1 MAPPFAHGPAHATPA
16 HAPFPVVSETT
27 DISPAPTPAPLPVPP
42 APAPAPPLRL
52 PGYAAPPVA
61 PSPSPFA
68 PPVAPTPAYDEEIA
82 IDPRSAREGRRL
94 RSGSAGTAQGGFL
107 SRRINQVTLGV
118 GVLVV
123 LMLGWKAVRDSGG
136 EGGEAPRASGGASP
150 VAPAGVPGEPGAT
163 VAATVAATGAATGAA
178 TEAVAALTPAQVE
191 TLGAHMATGM
201 VAFKER
207 RHVEARRA
215 FQQALEVDAA
225 NPDAR
230 RMSYLVSEALLLD
243 AMRDVLVARNAS
255 DAQRRAAKD
264 AALAAVEGFG
274 GGDADPVR
282 EALVKAEA
290 LNPADSELAAATERL
305 EKKVSASAAAAGV
318 RREEKR
324 RASLAELLAAGQ
336 RDFDRG
342 EYAKAIATWNRLL
355 EQDSTRSTQEY
366 YQAEEQIRLA
376 KDRAKSETKRAY
388 ADGITAFR
396 AGEYM
401 TARAR
406 LEEVVAVDPFNETA
420 AQKLKEC
427 QTRLREQASAVFKEA
442 RVLEEEVRQPD
453 KAIAAY
459 QRVITLVRDPGDS
472 LHQKAQARL
481 DALLR

>member
-1 MAPPFAHGPAHATPA
+1 
-16 HAPFPVVSETT
+16 
-27 DISPAPTPAPLPVPP
+27 
-42 APAPAPPLRL
+42 
-52 PGYAAPPVA
+52 
-61 PSPSPFA
+61 
-68 PPVAPTPAYDEEIA
+68 
-82 IDPRSAREGRRL
+82 
-94 RSGSAGTAQGGFL
+94 
-107 SRRINQVTLGV
+107 
-118 GVLVV
+118 
-123 LMLGWKAVRDSGG
+123 
-136 EGGEAPRASGGASP
+136 
-150 VAPAGVPGEPGAT
+150 
-163 VAATVAATGAATGAA
+163 
-178 TEAVAALTPAQVE
+178 
-191 TLGAHMATGM
+191 MATGM
-201 VAFKER
+201 AAFKER
-207 RHVEARRA
+207 KHVEARRA
-215 FQQALEVDAA
+215 FQQALEVDAS

-230 RMSYLVSEALLLD
+230 RMAYLVSEALLLD

-255 DAQRRAAKD
+255 DAQRREAKD
-264 AALAAVEGFG
+264 AALSAVQAFA

-282 EALVKAEA
+282 EALTKAEA
-290 LNPADSELAAATERL
+290 LNPGDAELAAATEQFER
-305 EKKVSASAAAAGV
+305 KVSASAAAAGA

-324 RASLAELLAAGQ
+324 RASLADLLAAGQ

-420 AQKLKEC
+420 AQRLKEC
-427 QTRLREQASAVFKEA
+427 QTRLREQASSVFKEA

-459 QRVITLVRDPGDS
+459 QRVITLVRDPSDS

>member
-1 MAPPFAHGPAHATPA
+1 VTP
-16 HAPFPVVSETT
+16 ETT
-27 DISPAPTPAPLPVPP
+27 DISPAPPL
-42 APAPAPPLRL
+42 APAPVAPAARPVASAPPPAYAPAPSVAPLG
-52 PGYAAPPVA
+52 GYAAPPPAPAHLPAQA
-61 PSPSPFA
+61 PSSLGAHGQPDRWSGSP
-68 PPVAPTPAYDEEIA
+68 DEEIA

-94 RSGSAGTAQGGFL
+94 RSSGQGGAQGGFL
-107 SRRINQVTLGV
+107 SRRINQVTLGFAA
-118 GVLVV
+118 LVV
-123 LMLGWKAVRDSGG
+123 LMLGWKALRDPGNGQGDAPEVAAAS
-136 EGGEAPRASGGASP
+136 APREEPGPAASA
-150 VAPAGVPGEPGAT
+150 APTAGAGVDPSAAGVGT
-163 VAATVAATGAATGAA
+163 VP
-178 TEAVAALTPAQVE
+178 LTPAQVE

-201 VAFKER
+201 AAFKER

-215 FQQALEVDAA
+215 FQQALEVDASNA
-225 NPDAR
+225 DAR
-230 RMSYLVSEALLLD
+230 RMAYLVSEALLLD
-243 AMRDVLVARNAS
+243 AMRDVLVSRNAS

-264 AALAAVEGFG
+264 GALAAVEAFG
-274 GGDADPVR
+274 GGDADPAR
-282 EALVKAEA
+282 EALAKAEA
-290 LNPADSELAAATERL
+290 LNPGDPDLAAATGRL
-305 EKKVSASAAAAGV
+305 EQKVSASAVAAGA

-342 EYAKAIATWNRLL
+342 DYAKAIGTWNRLL

-376 KDRAKSETKRAY
+376 KDRAKAETKRAY

-420 AQKLKEC
+420 SQKLREC

-472 LHQKAQARL
+472 LQQKAQTRL